1 MIGIGPLITIP
12 LVLRALHGPLS
23 LIAWIAGAIVAAC
36 DGLVWSELGAAVP
49 ASGGLYAFL
58 LQLVGGEAGRFCAF
72 LYVWQF
78 VLTTPFLL
86 ASGYIGFSQYATY
99 LWPALRDN
107 AVATHLIA
115 VSVGLLTIV
124 LLARVI
130 HRVALISLALFAA
143 ATFTL
148 VLIAGAAWSHFSIA
162 LAFAPS
168 SQTTDLTAALVAGFG
183 TALIVTLYDYLGYN
197 TVTSI
202 GEEVLAPSKTMPR
215 SIVLAIAVVA
225 ALYIVLQM
233 GVLGTLPWR
242 EMLAAQFVASLVVER
257 AWGVGAAGVVTVL
270 VLITAFASTFAL
282 LLAASRVPFAAAR
295 DGLFLASFAH
305 VHPRDAYPDVALY
318 SIGALALG
326 ACFLPLDQIIAVIGV
341 GIVVFGGVGALASMF
356 LLRRGSVTMP
366 YRMPLFPIPPL
377 VALAAWIYVIATAG
391 PWANGFTVVS
401 LAAGAF
407 VYYYSRSKTSASAGS
422 ETS

>member
-12 LVLRALHGPLS
+12 LVLRAMHGSLS
-23 LIAWIAGAIVAAC
+23 LIAWVAGAVVAAC
-36 DGLVWSELGAAVP
+36 DGLVWAELGAAVP

-58 LQLVGGEAGRFCAF
+58 LRLVGGEGGRFCAF

-86 ASGYIGFSQYATY
+86 ASGYIGFSQYAAY
-99 LWPALRDN
+99 LWPALRENATDTHLL
-107 AVATHLIA
+107 AVA
-115 VSVGLLTIV
+115 VGLLTIV

-130 HRVALISLALFAA
+130 HRVALISVALFTI
-143 ATFTL
+143 ATLTV
-148 VLIAGAAWSHFSIA
+148 VLIAAAAWSRFSFSM
-162 LAFAPS
+162 AFAPEPS
-168 SQTTDLTAALVAGFG
+168 AGVPAALAAGFG

-202 GEEVLAPSKTMPR
+202 GEEVIAPSRTMPR

-225 ALYIVLQM
+225 ALYVVLQT
-233 GVLGTLPWR
+233 GVLGTVPWR
-242 EMLAAQFVASLVVER
+242 QALGAQFVASLVVER
-257 AWGVGAAGVVTVL
+257 AWGVAAAGAITML

-295 DGLFLASFAH
+295 DGLFLAAFAH
-305 VHPRDAYPDVALY
+305 VHRRDAYPDVALF
-318 SIGALALG
+318 SIGALALV

-356 LLRRGSVTMP
+356 LLRRSSVAMP
-366 YRMPLFPIPPL
+366 YRMPFFPLPPL
-377 VALAAWIYVIATAG
+377 VALAAWVYVVATAG
-391 PWANGFTVVS
+391 PLANGFTLLS
-401 LAAGAF
+401 LLAGAG
-407 VYYYSRSKTSASAGS
+407 VYYYSRSKTRARAGS